1 MLLSNDDGF
10 QLMKQNN
17 SMLINLKQTL
27 LDLTKPRIMGILN
40 ITPDSFYEGSRFTDL
55 SKILIQTEK
64 MLSAGATF
72 LDIGGHSTR
81 PGATPVSEE
90 EELKR
95 VSPVVEAIIQNFPE
109 ALISID
115 TFRSTIAQHC
125 VEAGAVMIND
135 VSGGTL
141 DDKMFETVVKLNV
154 PYVLMHSRGTP
165 ETMNQMTHYEDL
177 VTDILDDL
185 QRKIFQLRQ
194 LGQKDIIIDLGF
206 GFAKTADQNYVL
218 LNHLADFKL
227 LDCPMLVGVSRKSM
241 IWRKLN
247 ISPNDSLNGTTVL
260 NTVALMK
267 GANILRVHD
276 VQEAME
282 AVKLVE
288 FLN

>member
-1 MLLSNDDGF
+1 
-10 QLMKQNN
+10 
-17 SMLINLKQTL
+17 MLINLKQTL

-55 SKILIQTEK
+55 SKILTQTEK
-64 MLSAGATF
+64 MLSAGAAF

-81 PGATPVSEE
+81 PGASPVSED

-95 VSPVVEAIIQNFPE
+95 VLPVVEAIIHNFPE
-109 ALISID
+109 TSISID
-115 TFRSTIAQHC
+115 TFRASVAQQC
-125 VEAGAVMIND
+125 VEAGAVIVND
-135 VSGGTL
+135 VSGGSL
-141 DDKMFETVVKLNV
+141 DNKMFETVAKLNV

-165 ETMNQMTHYEDL
+165 ETMNQMTDYQDL

-185 QRKIFQLRQ
+185 QRKIYKLRQ

-218 LNHLADFKL
+218 LNHLGDFKL

-247 ISPNDSLNGTTVL
+247 ISANDSLNGTTVL

-282 AVKLVE
+282 AVKLME
-288 FLN
+288 FLIK

>member
-1 MLLSNDDGF
+1 
-10 QLMKQNN
+10 
-17 SMLINLKQTL
+17 MLINLKQTL

-55 SKILIQTEK
+55 SKILAQTEK

-81 PGATPVSEE
+81 PGATPVSED

-95 VSPVVEAIIQNFPE
+95 VLPVVEAIIHNFPE

-115 TFRSTIAQHC
+115 TFRASVAQQC
-125 VEAGAVMIND
+125 VEAGAVMVND
-135 VSGGTL
+135 VSGGIL
-141 DDKMFETVVKLNV
+141 DDKMFETVAKLNV

-165 ETMNQMTHYEDL
+165 ETMNQLTDYQDL
-177 VTDILDDL
+177 VTDVLDDL
-185 QRKIFQLRQ
+185 QRKIYQLRQ

-218 LNHLADFKL
+218 LNHLEDFRL
-227 LDCPMLVGVSRKSM
+227 LDCAMLVGVSRKSM

-276 VQEAME
+276 VQEAVE
-282 AVKLVE
+282 VVKLME
-288 FLN
+288 FLSSS